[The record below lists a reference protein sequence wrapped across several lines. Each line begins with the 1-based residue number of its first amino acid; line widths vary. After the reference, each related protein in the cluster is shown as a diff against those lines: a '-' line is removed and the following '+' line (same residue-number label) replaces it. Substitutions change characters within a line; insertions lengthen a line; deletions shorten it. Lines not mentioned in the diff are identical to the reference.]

1 MEPLFKTHEE
11 RAQALVT
18 LTAAF
23 IASRAQ
29 SGKHPTPCL
38 NAMRAL
44 AQLKQLERAYE
55 GACCEPEK
63 E

>member
-1 MEPLFKTHEE
+1 MERLFKTHEE

-29 SGKHPTPCL
+29 SGKHPTPCR
-38 NAMRAL
+38 NAYRAIE
-44 AQLKQLERAYE
+44 QLQQLEQAYE
-55 GACCEPEK
+55 GKCCTEEK
-63 E
+63 D